1 MLKISKQALSCPG
14 CACSSGG
21 ILYHAESGA
30 QKWVF
35 ISTGNFSGTGGA
47 QHKGQVV
54 TQGVICKNI
63 PFFKL

>member
-21 ILYHAESGA
+21 IRCHTDPEA

-47 QHKGQVV
+47 QHTSRVV
-54 TQGVICKNI
+54 TQWDTCMNI
-63 PFFKL
+63 PFF